1 MHEEVKAIVA
11 HVLQLGDKVDSWT
24 VDTPLLGRIPEL
36 DSMAVVAILTS
47 LEDTYGFVVEDDEIS
62 AETFATLGTLTGF
75 VERKLND

>member
-11 HVLQLGDKVDSWT
+11 DVLQLGGKVDSWT
-24 VDTPLLGRIPEL
+24 ADTPLLGSIPEL

-47 LEDTYGFVVEDDEIS
+47 FEDAYGFVVEDDEIS

-75 VERKLND
+75 VERKLDE